1 MKKNRNLPVKGVCLK
16 LLHTMTRPFSKL
28 LYSQMPRHLRGGD
41 EKPYS
46 CNTNEN
52 KIGDNFK
59 CTFVKTIKKK
69 TILIVVVC
77 TAILYL
83 QFSFH
88 QPYREKEVEGYYLE
102 QISMLI
108 NKLDN
113 FKKNIPLQKS
123 QQQLQKDFFISRL
136 QYKKL
141 AVLTDYFSR
150 YETRKLNSPAIKR
163 IESEVVDRII
173 PPSGFQAIEEI
184 LFNDWN
190 NTAYDEINSLLDDM
204 VQTLHRLE
212 KEPDMQYKF
221 KEELVWDALR
231 SAIVGIA
238 TNGITGLDS
247 PTANYSLPE
256 AGASIDGI
264 LQLLKFF
271 KPSIEEKDPAAF
283 MALSTMLANA
293 KGYLTRNSNFNK
305 FDRLFF
311 ITHHINPIYKKLV
324 ETRIKI
330 GIGVPAGRH
339 AVNYNATSFFATGA
353 LNINFYSPPEE
364 YWVTPERV
372 KLGKLLF
379 SDPILSGTR
388 TRSCASCH
396 QPGKAFTDGLQ
407 KPFALDNKTLLP
419 RNSPTLYNSGYQTS
433 QFYDS
438 RADILEN
445 QLTEVVHNQEEMK
458 GSLKKSVEDLK
469 QSATYTSLFKSAYPA
484 EKIPLNTYT
493 IANAIA
499 SYVRSLQSLNSRFD
513 EYVRGDETKLSKAE
527 KKGFNLF
534 TGKAKCATCHFIPL
548 FNGVVP
554 PFYADTE
561 SEVLGVP
568 KTKDKNPA
576 TLDDD
581 LGKYNFIKSEIYKYA
596 FKTPSLRN
604 IALTGPYMH
613 NGVYTTLEEVMEFYN
628 NGGGKGLHIAPPN
641 QTLPFDKLNLSKK
654 EIKEIISFMKALTD
668 TTTAKAI
675 D

>member
-1 MKKNRNLPVKGVCLK
+1 MNKHTHFLVKAI
-16 LLHTMTRPFSKL
+16 R
-28 LYSQMPRHLRGGD
+28 
-41 EKPYS
+41 
-46 CNTNEN
+46 
-52 KIGDNFK
+52 
-59 CTFVKTIKKK
+59 KK
-69 TILIVVVC
+69 TLQLVAVVC
-77 TAILYL
+77 TAIFCL

-88 QPYREKEVEGYYLE
+88 QPYKEKEIERYYLE
-102 QISMLI
+102 EIKNLIS
-108 NKLDN
+108 KLDK
-113 FKKNIPLQKS
+113 FKNNISLHKTKL
-123 QQQLQKDFFISRL
+123 QLQKDFLSIRL
-136 QYKKL
+136 AYKKL

-150 YETRKLNSPAIKR
+150 YETRLLNSPAINR
-163 IESEVVDRII
+163 VESEVVDRII
-173 PPSGFQAIEEI
+173 PPSGFQAVEDI
-184 LFNDWN
+184 LFNDWDN
-190 NTAYDEINSLLDDM
+190 MVYNKLNLLLENM
-204 VQTLHRLE
+204 VQILHRLE
-212 KEPDMQYKF
+212 KEPDLQYKF

-231 SAIVGIA
+231 SATAGIA
-238 TNGITGLDS
+238 TSGITGLDS
-247 PTANYSLPE
+247 PTANYSLAE

-264 LQLLKFF
+264 LQLLNFL
-271 KPSIEEKDPAAF
+271 KPAIDKKDPAAF
-283 MALSTMLANA
+283 TTLSGMLANA
-293 KGYLTRNSNFNK
+293 KFYLSRNSHFNK
-305 FDRLFF
+305 FNRLFF
-311 ITHHINPIYKKLV
+311 ITRHINPIYKKIV
-324 ETRIKI
+324 ETRLNT
-330 GIGVPAGRH
+330 GVGVPGGRN
-339 AVNYNATSFFATGA
+339 AVNYNAASFFATDA

-396 QPGKAFTDGLQ
+396 QPGKGFADGLQ
-407 KPFALDNKTLLP
+407 KPFALDNKTQLL
-419 RNSPTLYNSGYQTS
+419 RNTPTLYNSGYQTS

-458 GSLKKSVEDLK
+458 GSLKKSVEDLNK
-469 QSATYTSLFKSAYPA
+469 SPTYTALFKSAYPA
-484 EKIPLNTYT
+484 EKTPLNTYT

-513 EYVRGDETKLSKAE
+513 EYMRGDETTLTKEE

-554 PFYADTE
+554 PFYAETE

-576 TLDDD
+576 TLDGDV
-581 LGKYNFIKSEIYKYA
+581 GKYDFLPSEIYKYA
-596 FKTPSLRN
+596 FKTPTLRN

-628 NGGGKGLHIAPPN
+628 NGGGKGLRIAPPN

-654 EIKEIISFMKALTD
+654 EIRDIISFMKALTD
-668 TTTAKAI
+668 TTALQKTY
-675 D
+675 